1 MALMTYATLYT
12 DLAKLRINTEKNIKI
27 IDKNLVEH
35 LSKKDMNDDYIK
47 YLSSMKDLDNDLLK
61 YLLSNNIYDGD
72 MINYIDKYLT
82 NLKDINQKILR
93 SNQNCLQNLVK
104 EIDPK
109 LATFIETSSD
119 SFIVSELVNKLKS
132 ESDKDSN
139 NDSIKDKKKPLKK
152 PIKKASVKKNS
163 DDSK

>member
-1 MALMTYATLYT
+1 MALMTYVTLYT
-12 DLAKLRINTEKNIKI
+12 DLTKLNIKI
-27 IDKNLVEH
+27 IDENLVEH

-61 YLLSNNIYDGD
+61 YLLSNNISDGD

-82 NLKDINQKILR
+82 NLIDIDQK
-93 SNQNCLQNLVK
+93 VK

-139 NDSIKDKKKPLKK
+139 NDSIKDKKKDKKKPLKK
-152 PIKKASVKKNS
+152 RKKKASVKKNS